1 MFKWPRVECV
11 TPTKKAA
18 ASTDVPWLSS
28 DELREWKALIAMI
41 MTLPAA
47 LDAQLKRDSGL
58 NMFEY
63 HVLARLSEVESRS
76 LPMSDLAAL
85 SQGSPSRLS
94 HAVGRLEQ
102 AGWVVRSSCKEGGRR
117 IEAYLT
123 DAGLAKIQEAA
134 PGHVREARRLVL
146 NHLTIEQL
154 EGLGDA
160 ARPIVAAIDPTL
172 SARLNRSS

>member
-1 MFKWPRVECV
+1 M
-11 TPTKKAA
+11 TPTPKPETT
-18 ASTDVPWLSS
+18 TDDDVAWLSPE
-28 DELREWKALIAMI
+28 ELRDWKALIALM

-58 NMFEY
+58 NTFEY
-63 HVLARLSEVESRS
+63 HVLARLSEVPARS
-76 LPMSDLAAL
+76 LPMSDLAIV

-102 AGWVVRSSCKEGGRR
+102 AGWVVRNSCTEGGRR

-123 DAGLAKIQEAA
+123 DAGLAKIQQTA

-146 NHLTIEQL
+146 DHLTPEQL
-154 EGLGDA
+154 KGLGEA
-160 ARPIVAAIDPTL
+160 ARPIVAAIDPIL
-172 SARLNRSS
+172 SERLDNG

>member
-1 MFKWPRVECV
+1 MTARRKNATSADE
-11 TPTKKAA
+11 
-18 ASTDVPWLSS
+18 VPWLTPA
-28 DELREWKALIAMI
+28 ELHDWKALIALM

-58 NMFEY
+58 NTFEY
-63 HVLARLSEVESRS
+63 HVLARLSEVPSRS

-102 AGWVVRSSCKEGGRR
+102 AGWVVRNSCSSGGRR

-123 DAGLAKIQEAA
+123 DAGLEKLEETA
-134 PGHVREARRLVL
+134 PGHVREARRIVL
-146 NHLTIEQL
+146 DHLTPDQL
-154 EGLGDA
+154 QALGAA

-172 SARLNRSS
+172 RKRLDG